1 MLIYMLLK
9 KLIKN
14 IPSKIKFTN
23 IKGLS
28 SNSKKIKKGFIFF
41 ALRGNNFNG
50 EKFIDE
56 AIINGASVVVCSKK
70 CKLRK
75 KKIPLIKT
83 SDPRYLLSLAKGIL
97 SEESPQ
103 CDTATSTEHN

>member
-75 KKIPLIKT
+75 KKNSI
-83 SDPRYLLSLAKGIL
+83 
-97 SEESPQ
+97 
-103 CDTATSTEHN
+103 N